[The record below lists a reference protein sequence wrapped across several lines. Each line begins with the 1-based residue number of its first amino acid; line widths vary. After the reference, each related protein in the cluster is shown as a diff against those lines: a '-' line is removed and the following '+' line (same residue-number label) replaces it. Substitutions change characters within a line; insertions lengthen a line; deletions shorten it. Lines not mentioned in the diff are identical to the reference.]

1 MGRMT
6 SCMDVR
12 SNNREVH
19 KERSGGSHSRRSGFS
34 EISGW
39 VIRVLY
45 NLGFENRYPKMYNKF
60 LLPNISDTRYFGF
73 GFWVTQNYTSS
84 TSVQFKL

>member
-39 VIRVLY
+39 VIWVLKIATQKCTT
-45 NLGFENRYPKMYNKF
+45 NFCYPIF
-60 LLPNISDTRYFGF
+60 QIPDISGLVFGL
-73 GFWVTQNYTSS
+73 QNYTSS